1 MLKRFFAYL
10 LFVNCLNTFSF
21 SQINSLDL
29 SSIENSSKEVTAHN
43 NKMRSLKKAARY
55 TLYAVLAY
63 SAGKYALSAT
73 DWASDKYKD
82 LSNKP
87 IGWQALRSIFKTD
100 VDFRE
105 AIDQKTAEELSKRVK
120 ELEDIAS
127 SNGLSKKNFL
137 HKAWEFFFLNGCTSL
152 ALNSFLVPSSLKLF
166 YMKSFSWAFKG
177 IDNDFNNCKMA
188 AINVCPN
195 SAVIVDISISKNG
208 DDQEDQESEAKS
220 ISDKEL
226 LLKLKSVALNR
237 LSMEGVTPE
246 VREILAEAFVLNF
259 NKVVQRLHNLSAVL
273 VSIDQKDDALR
284 IIKFTNAFVSK
295 INTELSSG
303 KDFDLLA
310 HIVGF
315 ENGITALYNTL

>member
-10 LFVNCLNTFSF
+10 LFVNCLNVFSF

-29 SSIENSSKEVTAHN
+29 SSIEESSKEVIVHN
-43 NKMRSLKKAARY
+43 NKMKSLKKAVKY
-55 TLYAVLAY
+55 SLYAAVAY
-63 SAGKYALSAT
+63 SAGKYTLQAKG
-73 DWASDKYKD
+73 WASEKYTL
-82 LSNKP
+82 LSSKP
-87 IGWQALRSIFKTD
+87 MSLQAIKSAFSSNVQDAVST
-100 VDFRE
+100 V
-105 AIDQKTAEELSKRVK
+105 EELSKKVK
-120 ELEDIAS
+120 HLEDIAS
-127 SNGLSKKNFL
+127 SNSLTTKTFIQKY
-137 HKAWEFFFLNGCTSL
+137 WESLLLNGFTSVV
-152 ALNSFLVPSSLKLF
+152 LNSVIMPTSMKFL

-195 SAVIVDISISKNG
+195 SAVIVDISISKNV

-237 LSMEGVTPE
+237 LSMEGVSPE
-246 VREILAEAFVLNF
+246 VKEILAEAFVLNF
-259 NKVVQRLHNLSAVL
+259 NKVIQRLHNLSAVL

-295 INTELSSG
+295 INTELASG

-315 ENGITALYNTL
+315 ENGVTALYNTL